1 MSPITSARRSHLVGG
16 CAVEDIQ
23 IRQSGSEVHCPAPL
37 CPLTVGFHLMPDAAC
52 AERRSGVEPGHRS
65 GMVWAWAYPPWLNR

>member
-16 CAVEDIQ
+16 CAVEDIR

-37 CPLTVGFHLMPDAAC
+37 CPLTVGFHLMLGVNGLNAAVPST
-52 AERRSGVEPGHRS
+52 RSSPRPTSSETTPAV
-65 GMVWAWAYPPWLNR
+65 